1 MAPKNMP
8 IGIALIAVGLLFA
21 LHPPLLAIVVACVL
35 VLLGSL
41 ILVSAVYHR
50 QLNRRGY
57 NRLIKLILRY

>member
-1 MAPKNMP
+1 MEPKNMP
-8 IGIALIAVGLLFA
+8 IGIVLIAAGLLIA

-50 QLNRRGY
+50 QLNRWGY
-57 NRLIKLILRY
+57 NRLIELILRY

>member
-1 MAPKNMP
+1 MP
-8 IGIALIAVGLLFA
+8 IGIVLIAAGLLIA

-50 QLNRRGY
+50 QLNRWGY
-57 NRLIKLILRY
+57 NRLIELILRY